1 MLQLGAWLLSKMK
14 GLYLW
19 VISLGL
25 IATLVSYIGQL
36 MKRRAVRSSEEKADS
51 DKASIV
57 RKAESVE
64 SDWVSTGE
72 KVDKLRDGK

>member
-1 MLQLGAWLLSKMK
+1 MLQLGVWLLSKMK

-25 IATLVSYIGQL
+25 IATLLSYIGQL